1 MINIEDLLGVPFKI
15 HGRDKSG
22 FDCYGLA
29 IEISKRFGHKLVDMF
44 YDYNSTNNLQDLN
57 DNTYNITHGSGLI
70 KTEQPTMSDVLLFFD
85 SKNRTTHIGIYLS
98 DDNFIHCDGEGVHIS
113 KLSSYFRKWSA
124 YKWQN

>member
-1 MINIEDLLGVPFKI
+1 MINIEDLLGIPFKI
-15 HGRDKSG
+15 HGRDKNG
-22 FDCYGLA
+22 LDCYGLA
-29 IEISKRFGHKLVDMF
+29 IEVSKRFGHKMVDMF

-57 DNTYNITHGSGLI
+57 DNTYNITSGSGLI
-70 KTEQPTMSDVLLFFD
+70 KTEQPCMSDVLLFFD

-98 DDNFIHCDGEGVHIS
+98 DDNFIHCDGDGVHIS